1 MVEHLL
7 CKQGVRGSTPLISTK
22 NKQPPKGGFL
32 FNHLPF
38 RLEAMFAIWPG
49 LLTSMSLIMAIGA
62 QNAFVIRQ
70 GLTKKHVLLVVAICA
85 LSDTALIL
93 LGVGGLGAIIQGLP
107 WLLEIIRWF
116 GVVYLA
122 WFGIKSLRSA
132 FKIQTLDASGVQSGS
147 AKKVAL
153 AVLGFTWLNPH
164 VYLDTVILLGS
175 IANQFDENKWWFAL
189 GACLGSFIWFS
200 SIGIGA
206 KAASGIMKKS
216 IFWKVL
222 DLIIAAI
229 MFGIAILLAVYE
241 F

>member
-1 MVEHLL
+1 
-7 CKQGVRGSTPLISTK
+7 
-22 NKQPPKGGFL
+22 
-32 FNHLPF
+32 
-38 RLEAMFAIWPG
+38 
-49 LLTSMSLIMAIGA
+49 MSLIMAIGA

-85 LSDTALIL
+85 ASDALLIV
-93 LGVGGLGAIIQGLP
+93 LGIGGLGAIIQGLP

-132 FKIQTLDASGVQSGS
+132 FKEQTLDASGTQSGS

-175 IANQFDENKWWFAL
+175 IGNQFGEDKWWFAL
-189 GACLGSFIWFS
+189 GASLGSIIWFS
-200 SIGIGA
+200 GIGFGA
-206 KAASGIMKKS
+206 KAASGLMKKP
-216 IFWKVL
+216 IFWKIL
-222 DLIIAAI
+222 DLIIATI
-229 MFGIAILLAVYE
+229 MFGIAILLAIYK